1 MVTEHQ
7 SSNLLIIQARTS
19 SSRLPNKVLREVNGK
34 PILEWQTQ
42 RVLQTTGLDQVV
54 IATSTESSDD
64 EIVEIGKRCGIPTI
78 RGDLHDVYSRF
89 IKAVDTYNPEYIIR
103 ITGDCPFYMPKL
115 CEAMLKEFKQSEVD
129 YLSNTK
135 PPTYP
140 DGCDVEIIRT
150 SALRQ
155 LQKLTLTNSEREHVT
170 LGIYNRQELFIC
182 KNFMNSI
189 DESIHRWTLDSQ
201 DDFDFIA
208 QVYREFIGK
217 ELTFTYPD
225 VMRLLEQ
232 YPKLA
237 RYDTGDMR
245 NSGLDKNE

>member
-7 SSNLLIIQARTS
+7 SRNLLIIQARTS
-19 SSRLPNKVLREVNGK
+19 SSRLPNKVLKEVNGK

-54 IATSTESSDD
+54 IATSTESTDD
-64 EIVEIGKRCGIPTI
+64 EIVEIGKRCGISTI
-78 RGDLHDVYSRF
+78 RGELHDVYSRF
-89 IKAVDTYNPEYIIR
+89 IKVVDIYNPEYLVR
-103 ITGDCPFYMPKL
+103 VTGDCPLYMPNL

-129 YLSNTK
+129 YLSNTQ
-135 PPTYP
+135 PPSYP

-155 LQKLTLTNSEREHVT
+155 LQKLMLTESEREHVT
-170 LGIYNRQELFIC
+170 LGIYNRKELFTC

-189 DESIHRWTLDSQ
+189 DESNHRWTLDTQ

-208 QVYREFIGK
+208 QVYREFVGR
-217 ELTFTYPD
+217 ELTFTYSD
-225 VMRLLEQ
+225 VMRLLELN
-232 YPKLA
+232 PKLA

-245 NSGLDKNE
+245 NSGLDNNE